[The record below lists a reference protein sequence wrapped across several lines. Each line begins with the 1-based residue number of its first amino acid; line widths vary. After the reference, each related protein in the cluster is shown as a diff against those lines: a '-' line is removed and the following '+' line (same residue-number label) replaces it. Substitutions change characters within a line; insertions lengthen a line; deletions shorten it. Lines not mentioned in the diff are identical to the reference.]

1 MNYRIPHKKKMLKC
15 YTENKME
22 TTNNRCH
29 TTEEYGRKLRRSSGK
44 TYGEA
49 RLKNNP
55 YEVKMSKEDNKEKRY
70 LTLTRIGSNMS
81 SASCLLEHFLYAYK
95 NAPESS
101 IKPSYH
107 YISQAIIHKMQHSF

>member
-1 MNYRIPHKKKMLKC
+1 MSHKRR
-15 YTENKME
+15 TWQE
-22 TTNNRCH
+22 
-29 TTEEYGRKLRRSSGK
+29 TEEELWEDRWRGLVEK
-44 TYGEA
+44 
-49 RLKNNP
+49 NP
-55 YEVKMSKEDNKEKRY
+55 YEMKMSKKDNEGKRY

-107 YISQAIIHKMQHSF
+107 YITQAIIHKMQHSFLS